1 MAEGVGCAD
10 AFHGKDLTSMSFSNP
25 PRPANRFIALDSL
38 RGFAA
43 LAVVINHSLNLFP
56 LFGGPGASVS
66 PEEAAFLRSPLAL
79 LWDGRGAV
87 AVFFVLS
94 GFVLALPWIRGQ
106 PIGYAAFAVR
116 RVCRIYLPYVV
127 AIALTMALS
136 TALAP
141 LRPSN
146 VSVWFDRG
154 NWTDPV
160 SGAAILSH
168 LLMLGDY
175 NTFDNAVWSLDHEM
189 RISLVFPL
197 LVWPIWRF
205 GGWSAAV
212 LAVGLYGGAGVIT
225 HFLGWRGV
233 SGEVAATVRYAAF
246 FVLGAGLACYADKLS
261 ALRVPFLAPVTLV
274 AGLLLLWVTREPA
287 VMAAGSALLILAILL
302 PSGIRGALSR
312 PWPVAL
318 GRISY
323 SLYLIHLLVILSSVH
338 LLYEILPLPVIA
350 GGAFVVS
357 LLAAW
362 LFHRWVEA
370 PSNRLGRR
378 LTGA

>member
-1 MAEGVGCAD
+1 MKDMAA
-10 AFHGKDLTSMSFSNP
+10 MSISSRS
-25 PRPANRFIALDSL
+25 RPATRFDALDSL

-56 LFGGPGASVS
+56 LFGGPGAAVS
-66 PEEAAFLRSPLAL
+66 PEEAALLRSPLAL

-94 GFVLALPWIRGQ
+94 GFVLALPWMRGQ

-127 AIALTMALS
+127 AIALAMALS

-146 VSVWFDRG
+146 VSVWFDHG

-160 SGAAILSH
+160 SGAAILNH
-168 LLMLGDY
+168 LLMLGGY

-197 LVWPIWRF
+197 LVWPIWRL

-261 ALRVPFLAPVTLV
+261 MLRVPFLAPVTLV
-274 AGLLLLWVTREPA
+274 AGLLLLWATREPA

-302 PSGIRGALSR
+302 PGRIRGALSR

-338 LLYEILPLPVIA
+338 LLYEVLSLPVIA
-350 GGAFVVS
+350 GGAFVGS

-362 LFHRWVEA
+362 MFHRWVEA
-370 PSNRLGRR
+370 PANRLGRR